1 MNDNKENWTKF
12 IRNRELEMVDLNHLS
27 NDGRTY
33 IACKTL
39 PENGGLFAYVAVT
52 VGGNTGCWVNCCGRP
67 M

>member
-1 MNDNKENWTKF
+1 M
-12 IRNRELEMVDLNHLS
+12 IDLNHLS

-39 PENGGLFAYVAVT
+39 AENSGLFAYIAVT
-52 VGGNTGCWVNCCGRP
+52 MGDTKSGWVNTCGQP

>member
-1 MNDNKENWTKF
+1 ME
-12 IRNRELEMVDLNHLS
+12 IIDLNHLS

-39 PENGGLFAYVAVT
+39 SENSGLFAYVAVT
-52 VGGNTGCWVNCCGRP
+52 MGDTTCGWVNTCGQP

>member
-1 MNDNKENWTKF
+1 M
-12 IRNRELEMVDLNHLS
+12 EMIDLNHLS

-39 PENGGLFAYVAVT
+39 AEDAGLFAYVAIT
-52 VGGNTGCWVNCCGRP
+52 LGDTTCGWVNTCGQP